1 MGRHNNT
8 YQYWSQR
15 SSINAKAECILA
27 VGRGALNKPAG
38 CGNIYLTAEQA
49 EWPKT
54 GQLSQMAKKL
64 SPAWVQNITFQTF
77 LRPESTPSFTQI
89 PLLRLLKEPMMRPS
103 LNLTWPSDV
112 IMVLK
117 LDRPSSWAPACSKAC
132 TQEGQPV
139 WLPAPPNQPFRSSQ
153 DDAAPGQG
161 TLEVRPLLWVPS
173 AAKGQSGG
181 GPGQSLK
188 KIIYSIKA

>member
-1 MGRHNNT
+1 MGRG
-8 YQYWSQR
+8 
-15 SSINAKAECILA
+15 E
-27 VGRGALNKPAG
+27 LNKPTG
-38 CGNIYLTAEQA
+38 HGNIYLTAEQE

-64 SPAWVQNITFQTF
+64 SPARVQNITFQTF
-77 LRPESTPSFTQI
+77 LIPESTPSFTQT
-89 PLLRLLKEPMMRPS
+89 PSLRLLKEPVMRPS

-117 LDRPSSWAPACSKAC
+117 LDRPSSWALACRKAC
-132 TQEGQPV
+132 TWEGQPV
-139 WLPAPPNQPFRSSQ
+139 CLPAPPNQPFRSFQ
-153 DDAAPGQG
+153 DNAAPGQG
-161 TLEVRPLLWVPS
+161 RLEVRPLLWAPS

-188 KIIYSIKA
+188 KKKIASRHKFGTFKGLNLEVFISGSVL